1 MRGAVLRPPV
11 RLGLDDAPLAP
22 PGLVVTDQARPEQS
36 RRDLLGWPGQRQSI
50 EDAQAGV
57 LA

>member
-1 MRGAVLRPPV
+1 MRGTVLRPPV
-11 RLGLDDAPLAP
+11 RLDLDDPRLAP

-36 RRDLLGWPGQRQSI
+36 RRDLLGRPSQRLSI
-50 EDAQAGV
+50 EDAQAGA